1 MVEYIAS
8 THKCSSWPSSWAGGA
23 RSISHGF
30 NLHINTRGIS
40 KGIQSI
46 EGLNPPDCGIS
57 IVNQNIA
64 NE

>member
-8 THKCSSWPSSWAGGA
+8 THKCSSWPSLQAGDA
-23 RSISHGF
+23 RSFSHGF
-30 NLHINTRGIS
+30 YLHINTRGIS

-57 IVNQNIA
+57 IGNRYIVKK
-64 NE
+64 